1 MKMYTDHQS
10 LIDEIKNSFKKY
22 DAEFETIPESKKDF
36 RIDEVDKTPS
46 ENISYQLG
54 WLTLLL
60 EWEASEKNGITV
72 ITPTPEYK
80 WNNLGRLYQD
90 FYKTYGIYTLSEQ
103 RDMLRALVDKICRW
117 IETLSEDELFQPQ
130 MRKWATTKAM
140 WPIYKW
146 VHINTVA
153 PFTNFRT
160 KIRKWKK
167 LAQISV

>member
-1 MKMYTDHQS
+1 MKKYMNHQN
-10 LIDEIKNSFKKY
+10 LIEEIKNSFKKY

-36 RIDEVDKTPS
+36 RIEGVDKTPS
-46 ENISYQLG
+46 ENISYQIG

-60 EWEASEKNGITV
+60 KWESLEKDGIEV
-72 ITPTPEYK
+72 ITPKPEYK
-80 WNNLGRLYQD
+80 WNNLGNLYQE
-90 FYKTYGIYTLSEQ
+90 FYKNYGRHTLSEQ
-103 RDMLRALVDKICRW
+103 RGMLFFLVERICEW
-117 IETLSEDELFQPQ
+117 IETLSEEELFEPK

-146 VHINTVA
+146 IHINTVA

-167 LAQISV
+167 LSE